1 MAGQRSRRLLSLY
14 ISMGT
19 RGQQTCSRQVT
30 YFWWYTR
37 LYFHLSIL
45 FNCFIRYGYLPKPF
59 MQSLIIPLLQIKSGN
74 VTDVDNYRAI
84 AVSTAVSTA
93 VSKIIVHHADYLILS
108 VFLS

>member
-1 MAGQRSRRLLSLY
+1 
-14 ISMGT
+14 
-19 RGQQTCSRQVT
+19 
-30 YFWWYTR
+30 
-37 LYFHLSIL
+37 
-45 FNCFIRYGYLPKPF
+45 